1 MRHDAY
7 PLLTLC
13 LKENL
18 EMKNMKQ
25 LKGEG
30 EIAIILGVAAL
41 GAWLTHV
48 VTCISDDRW
57 GMLIAGGLVF
67 PVGII
72 HGIGI
77 WFGFW

>member
-1 MRHDAY
+1 MRS
-7 PLLTLC
+7 
-13 LKENL
+13 LKK
-18 EMKNMKQ
+18 M
-25 LKGEG
+25 KGEG
-30 EIAIILGVAAL
+30 EIIAIAFGLVGL

-48 VTCISDDRW
+48 FTCISDDRW

>member
-1 MRHDAY
+1 MKS
-7 PLLTLC
+7 
-13 LKENL
+13 LKK
-18 EMKNMKQ
+18 MKG
-25 LKGEG
+25 KGEITG
-30 EIAIILGVAAL
+30 IILVGVPV

-57 GMLIAGGLVF
+57 GMLIAGGLIF

-77 WFGFW
+77 WLGVW